1 MRWVLLWIGVWM
13 LCAARAEQGVFS
25 SKAVTSIVERY
36 GEQAR
41 QRIEAYGA
49 LIQKVADADEFEKL
63 IAVNAFVNSAV
74 WASDRQLWG
83 EEDYWASPLEFLGR
97 NGGDCEDY
105 VIAKYFALRRSGVSD
120 TKLFFTY
127 VKASNQAQPHM
138 VLSYYPAPSAVPL
151 VLDNLNAKILPG
163 TQRDDLVPVYSFNAR
178 TLFLAKKAGKGERLP
193 GSERQNKAW
202 FDFLA
207 NLEKERL

>member
-1 MRWVLLWIGVWM
+1 MRWFGLWIGVWM
-13 LCAARAEQGVFS
+13 LCSLGAGQVAFT
-25 SKAVTSIVERY
+25 SKAVEAVVARY
-36 GEQAR
+36 GEGAR
-41 QRIEAYGA
+41 QRIEAYDM
-49 LIQKVADADEFEKL
+49 LIGSLADRDEFEKL
-63 IAVNAFVNSAV
+63 IAVNVFVNRALWV
-74 WASDRQLWG
+74 SDRQLWG

-97 NGGDCEDY
+97 NAGDCEDY
-105 VIAKYFALRRSGVSD
+105 VIAKYFALRRSGVAD

-127 VKASNQAQPHM
+127 VKASGQTQPHM
-138 VLSYYPAPSAVPL
+138 VLSYYPTPSAVPL

-163 TQRDDLVPVYSFNAR
+163 TLREDLTPVYSFNAS